1 MICLGFDTAG
11 ARCAGALVSGGSVLA
26 ERSEAMASGQAERL
40 LPMLEELL
48 AEAGLGWSDLA
59 VLGVGIGP
67 GNFTGVRIAVSAA
80 RGLGLGLGVPAL
92 GVSGL
97 EALAFGT
104 AGPVLASIDAR
115 RGGLYLQRFGPGAE
129 GPVLAPGGAPPD
141 GWRAPGLSVVGEEA
155 EALATQLGG
164 TACAPAHPI
173 AEAVARLAC
182 ERASAASATGTAPA
196 RPAPLYLR
204 APDAAPPRE
213 APPALLP

>member
-1 MICLGFDTAG
+1 MISLGFDTAG
-11 ARCAGALVSGGSVLA
+11 ARCAGALVSGGTLLA
-26 ERSEAMASGQAERL
+26 VRSEAMASGQAERL

-48 AEAGLGWSDLA
+48 AEAGLGWGDLA
-59 VLGVGIGP
+59 MLGVGIGP

-80 RGLGLGLGVPAL
+80 RGLALGLDVPAV

-104 AGPVLASIDAR
+104 AGPVLSSIDAR

-129 GPVLAPGGAPPD
+129 GPVLAPGGAPPEE
-141 GWRAPGLSVVGEEA
+141 WRAPGLSVVGEQA
-155 EALATQLGG
+155 EALARQLGG

-173 AEAVARLAC
+173 AEAVARLAS
-182 ERASAASATGTAPA
+182 ERISAGTGLPPA

-204 APDAAPPRE
+204 AADAAPPRE